1 MRNILILFGILS
13 LGIDAFDSWEYAKLY
28 QYYEGCATAK
38 SNALKFAKTN
48 MMMYDP
54 TWNSYNMT
62 EVSNMTT
69 PDPFTN
75 STPIQNF
82 TLYDYQLM

>member
-1 MRNILILFGILS
+1 MA
-13 LGIDAFDSWEYAKLY
+13 IDAFDSWEYAKLY

-54 TWNSYNMT
+54 MTNSYNMT
-62 EVSNMTT
+62 EMSNMTA

-75 STPIQNF
+75 MAPIENF
-82 TLYDYQLM
+82 TVTDYQYM